1 MYFSFF
7 LWFILLFNKY
17 NNVLFRELSIVL
29 WLQDNVC
36 MLMEYRLS
44 AKNVENNFVGMTIF
58 ITFAIGLS
66 VALQRNIC
74 GLQTW
79 KYKLTEKTN

>member
-1 MYFSFF
+1 M
-7 LWFILLFNKY
+7 WFILLFNKY
-17 NNVLFRELSIVL
+17 NNILFRELNIAL
-29 WLQDNVC
+29 WLHDNVC
-36 MLMEYRLS
+36 MLMEYRLW

-66 VALQRNIC
+66 VTLQRNIC

>member
-1 MYFSFF
+1 MFF
-7 LWFILLFNKY
+7 YKCIPAFYNN
-17 NNVLFRELSIVL
+17 NNVLFRKLSISL
-29 WLQDNVC
+29 WLHDNVC

>member
-1 MYFSFF
+1 
-7 LWFILLFNKY
+7 
-17 NNVLFRELSIVL
+17 
-29 WLQDNVC
+29 
-36 MLMEYRLS
+36 MEYRLW

-66 VALQRNIC
+66 VALQRSIC

>member
-1 MYFSFF
+1 
-7 LWFILLFNKY
+7 
-17 NNVLFRELSIVL
+17 
-29 WLQDNVC
+29 
-36 MLMEYRLS
+36 MEYRLS

-58 ITFAIGLS
+58 ITFAIGLF

>member
-1 MYFSFF
+1 
-7 LWFILLFNKY
+7 
-17 NNVLFRELSIVL
+17 
-29 WLQDNVC
+29 
-36 MLMEYRLS
+36 MEYRLW

-58 ITFAIGLS
+58 ITFAFGLS